1 MRNYVINNKE
11 FRKKH
16 SPLVKLSLI
25 DKIESYEKEQFI
37 DDEEEIVNL
46 RNQLED
52 LLKVR
57 DQLNKQIEDLTLLIN
72 LEASKETGGIKP

>member
-25 DKIESYEKEQFI
+25 DKIKSYEKESIDIYRKVNYYSNTVSFI
-37 DDEEEIVNL
+37 HIYNERL
-46 RNQLED
+46 W
-52 LLKVR
+52 
-57 DQLNKQIEDLTLLIN
+57 
-72 LEASKETGGIKP
+72 G

>member
-25 DKIESYEKEQFI
+25 DKIESYEKESI
-37 DDEEEIVNL
+37 DIYREINYYSNV
-46 RNQLED
+46 
-52 LLKVR
+52 
-57 DQLNKQIEDLTLLIN
+57 
-72 LEASKETGGIKP
+72 

>member
-25 DKIESYEKEQFI
+25 DKIESYEKESIDIYRKVYYYSNTVSFI
-37 DDEEEIVNL
+37 HIYNERL
-46 RNQLED
+46 W
-52 LLKVR
+52 
-57 DQLNKQIEDLTLLIN
+57 
-72 LEASKETGGIKP
+72 G